1 MARLTT
7 LRIGKESHKF
17 SAAHFTVFSAS
28 ERERLHGHN
37 YGVSI
42 RLVAPMGPEG
52 FSADYNV
59 YKQLLQA
66 LCDEH
71 DEYMLLARDCRH
83 QTIRYEGEQIVVEFA
98 GKESFFRADE
108 ALVRPVVNI
117 TVEELSH
124 YLLELLVRRFQDE
137 SVIEVE
143 LSVSSGSG
151 QEASSVWRRT

>member
-1 MARLTT
+1 
-7 LRIGKESHKF
+7 
-17 SAAHFTVFSAS
+17 
-28 ERERLHGHN
+28 
-37 YGVSI
+37 
-42 RLVAPMGPEG
+42 
-52 FSADYNV
+52 
-59 YKQLLQA
+59 
-66 LCDEH
+66 
-71 DEYMLLARDCRH
+71 MLLARDCRH

-108 ALVRPVVNI
+108 TLVLPVVNI

-124 YLLELLVRRFQDE
+124 YLLELLVSRFQDE